1 MRTLLR
7 RWAKSIRNVDFDP
20 LGSKTLNRFSGNL
33 ACKITSTVCKMA
45 VTDGCGV
52 ERWAKLKPRV
62 LFHFLVALNSI
73 DFPSRKRRGKGHGV
87 NSLKKLRNSRNIVN
101 VETKFKTTES
111 TSLACQKVCMC
122 ELNPEEDEAQIS
134 RGAYF

>member
-1 MRTLLR
+1 
-7 RWAKSIRNVDFDP
+7 
-20 LGSKTLNRFSGNL
+20 
-33 ACKITSTVCKMA
+33 
-45 VTDGCGV
+45 
-52 ERWAKLKPRV
+52 V

-73 DFPSRKRRGKGHGV
+73 DFTSRKRQGKGHGV

-134 RGAYF
+134 TFETNGPGQILRVSWTEKKNKQIQT